1 MRLLV
6 ALLLIVLAGCA
17 APEALPEI
25 SEVQENA
32 TVIKGSPEQTAIL
45 FASLQQQGKY
55 AALYDLFIPQLREKK
70 GRDDF
75 VSFAQAY
82 FQQNNAVLTTEKVVK
97 RGADRADAYF
107 VAFVNNE
114 QQRLPAIELVST
126 GEGWRVNGFANLFG
140 TGCVDDCVDG
150 NPDDCAAVSCSAET
164 GYACAQL
171 LIPNCSCD
179 ADVDCPS
186 VAINVSISNE
196 SIAYEKYKCVLH
208 ECVLRRAEEL
218 QGAAAYAKFQSSPKY
233 VPEISCESLGCP
245 IGTAAF
251 GRKGGWKYYPCDC
264 PKLGWFKDDL
274 KGNVTCFKSF
284 GDALREQYQQE
295 DKC

>member
-1 MRLLV
+1 MRLPAV
-6 ALLLIVLAGCA
+6 LLLIFLAGCA
-17 APEALPEI
+17 APAIPPAVSGI
-25 SEVQENA
+25 QENA
-32 TVIKGSPEQTAIL
+32 TVVKGSPEQVAIL
-45 FASLQQQGKY
+45 FASLQQQGRY
-55 AALYDLFIPQLREKK
+55 AALYDLFIPQLREKQ
-70 GRDDF
+70 GREEF
-75 VSFAQAY
+75 ASFAQAY

-107 VAFVNNE
+107 VAFVNNK
-114 QQRLPAIELVST
+114 QQRLPPIELVST

-140 TGCVDDCVDG
+140 TGCVDECVDSR
-150 NPDDCAAVSCSAET
+150 PDDCAAFACTAET
-164 GYACAQL
+164 GYACVQS
-171 LIPNCSCD
+171 LIPDCSCD
-179 ADVDCPS
+179 ADADCPS

-208 ECVLRRAEEL
+208 ECALRRAEVL
-218 QGAAAYAKFQSSPKY
+218 QGAAAYAKFQNNPQY
-233 VPEISCESLGCP
+233 APEITCDSLGCP
-245 IGTAAF
+245 IGTAAV

-274 KGNVTCFKSF
+274 KGNVTCFASF